1 MSEANT
7 TPTAAASSQ
16 TVFNIEKLYVKDIS
30 LEIPNAP
37 GVFLERDPP
46 QIDLQ
51 IHSQANQIED
61 GLFEVQVTATVTAK
75 LAAKDNKIMFLI
87 EATQV
92 GIFQIR
98 NLPPAEIAPV
108 LGVVC
113 PNILYPYL
121 REVISAISS
130 RAGFATVLLH
140 PINFDA
146 VYQKQ
151 KLAEANGAVK
161 H

>member
-1 MSEANT
+1 MNKENA
-7 TPTAAASSQ
+7 TPTASASSQ
-16 TVFNIEKLYVKDIS
+16 AVFNIEKLYVKDIS
-30 LEIPNAP
+30 LEIPHAP
-37 GVFLERDPP
+37 EIFLERDPP
-46 QIDLQ
+46 HIDLQ
-51 IHSQANQIED
+51 IHSQARQMEE

-92 GIFQIR
+92 GIFRIL
-98 NLPPAEIAPV
+98 NLPPEEMPPV

-146 VYQKQ
+146 IYQKQ
-151 KLAEANGAVK
+151 KLAEANEVVK

>member
-1 MSEANT
+1 MSKANT

-16 TVFNIEKLYVKDIS
+16 AVFNIEKLYVKDIS
-30 LEIPNAP
+30 LEIPHAP
-37 GVFLERDPP
+37 EIFLERDPP

-51 IHSQANQIED
+51 IHSQAKQIED

-75 LAAKDNKIMFLI
+75 LTTKDNKIMFLI

-92 GIFQIR
+92 GIFRIR
-98 NLPPAEIAPV
+98 NLPPAEMPPV

-121 REVISAISS
+121 REVVSTISS
-130 RAGFATVLLH
+130 RAGFATVLLQ

-146 VYQKQ
+146 IYQKQ
-151 KLAEANGAVK
+151 KLAETSEVVK

>member
-1 MSEANT
+1 MSKANT

-16 TVFNIEKLYVKDIS
+16 PVFNIEKLYVRDIS
-30 LEIPNAP
+30 LEVPHAP
-37 GVFLERDPP
+37 AIFLERDPP

-51 IHSQANQIED
+51 IHSQANQIEE
-61 GLFEVQVTATVTAK
+61 GLFEVQIMATVTAK
-75 LAAKDNKIMFLI
+75 LAAKDNKIVFLI
-87 EATQV
+87 EAKQV
-92 GIFQIR
+92 GIFRIL
-98 NLPPAEIAPV
+98 NLPPAEMASV

-121 REVISAISS
+121 REVISAVSS
-130 RAGFATVLLH
+130 RAGFAAVLLN

-146 VYQKQ
+146 IYQKQ
-151 KLAEANGAVK
+151 KLAEVNEVVK

>member
-1 MSEANT
+1 MSKENT

-16 TVFNIEKLYVKDIS
+16 PVFNIEKLYVKDIS
-30 LEIPNAP
+30 LEVPHAP
-37 GVFLERDPP
+37 AIFLERDPP

-51 IHSQANQIED
+51 IHSQANQIEE
-61 GLFEVQVTATVTAK
+61 GLFEVQIMATVTAK
-75 LAAKDNKIMFLI
+75 LAAKDNKIVFLI
-87 EATQV
+87 EAKQV
-92 GIFQIR
+92 GIFRIL
-98 NLPPAEIAPV
+98 NLPPAEMAPV

-121 REVISAISS
+121 REVISAVSS
-130 RAGFATVLLH
+130 RAGFAAVLLN

-146 VYQKQ
+146 IYQKQ
-151 KLAEANGAVK
+151 KLAEVNEVVK

>member
-1 MSEANT
+1 MSKANA

-30 LEIPNAP
+30 LEIPHAP
-37 GVFLERDPP
+37 EIFLERDPP

-51 IHSQANQIED
+51 IHSQARQMEE

-75 LAAKDNKIMFLI
+75 LATKDNKIMFLI
-87 EATQV
+87 ETTQV
-92 GIFQIR
+92 GIFRIL
-98 NLPPAEIAPV
+98 NLPPAEMAPV

-121 REVISAISS
+121 REVISAVSS
-130 RAGFATVLLH
+130 RAGFATVLLN

-146 VYQKQ
+146 IYQKQ
-151 KLAEANGAVK
+151 KLAEANEVVK

>member
-1 MSEANT
+1 MSKENA
-7 TPTAAASSQ
+7 TPTASASSQ

-37 GVFLERDPP
+37 EIFLERDPP

-51 IHSQANQIED
+51 IHSQARQMEE
-61 GLFEVQVTATVTAK
+61 GLLEVQVTATVTAK
-75 LAAKDNKIMFLI
+75 LVAKDNKIMFLI

-92 GIFQIR
+92 GIFRIL
-98 NLPPAEIAPV
+98 NLPPEEMPPV

-146 VYQKQ
+146 IYQKQ
-151 KLAEANGAVK
+151 KLAEANEVVK

>member
-1 MSEANT
+1 MNKENA
-7 TPTAAASSQ
+7 TPTASASSQ
-16 TVFNIEKLYVKDIS
+16 AVFNIEKLYVKDIS
-30 LEIPNAP
+30 LEIPSAP
-37 GVFLERDPP
+37 EIFLERDPP
-46 QIDLQ
+46 HIDLQ
-51 IHSQANQIED
+51 IHSQARQMEE

-75 LAAKDNKIMFLI
+75 LAGKDNKVMFLI
-87 EATQV
+87 EASQV
-92 GIFQIR
+92 GIFRIL
-98 NLPPAEIAPV
+98 NLPPEEMPPV

-146 VYQKQ
+146 IYQKQ
-151 KLAEANGAVK
+151 KLAEANEVVK